1 MSLGNGTAMKAGV
14 GLVVRSNLTT
24 GPDVGVVD
32 DELEEEELH
41 AAEIASSSEKRAKR
55 MTAV

>member
-14 GLVVRSNLTT
+14 GLVVRSNRTM
-24 GPDVGVVD
+24 GPDVGVV
-32 DELEEEELH
+32 EEEPDEELQ
-41 AAEIASSSEKRAKR
+41 AAEIASSSEKQAKR

>member
-14 GLVVRSNLTT
+14 GLVVRSNLTM

-32 DELEEEELH
+32 DELEEELH
-41 AAEIASSSEKRAKR
+41 AAEITSSSERRAKR